1 MSYEYTSPGSQS
13 RGSVRHA
20 ISNSYLKLAAIVTV
34 AAASLIIR
42 ESEGARDIGP
52 EPLDVFNHVGNVGI
66 SVSVGYCGSMVA
78 GAVAVEHANMRS
90 RKGEDTATSSICK
103 KMVAGGIA
111 AGIIVNGLVE
121 TKTGISLIGWE
132 NTPDPVDFA
141 YGVGGA
147 AIGGL
152 IPKPR
157 VEES

>member
-1 MSYEYTSPGSQS
+1 MSYEYAGSDSKS

-52 EPLDVFNHVGNVGI
+52 EPLDVFNHVGNVAT
-66 SVSVGYCGSMVA
+66 SVSVGYCGAMVTGVIA
-78 GAVAVEHANMRS
+78 AEYANMRNE
-90 RKGEDTATSSICK
+90 KGEETTTSSIRK
-103 KMVAGGIA
+103 KMVAGGLA

-141 YGVGGA
+141 YGVSGA
-147 AIGGL
+147 VIGSL
-152 IPKPR
+152 VPKPR
-157 VEES
+157 AEKV